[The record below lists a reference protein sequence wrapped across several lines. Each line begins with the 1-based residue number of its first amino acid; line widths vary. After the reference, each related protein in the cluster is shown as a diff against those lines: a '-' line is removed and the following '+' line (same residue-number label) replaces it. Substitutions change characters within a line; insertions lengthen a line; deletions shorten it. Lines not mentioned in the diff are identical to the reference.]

1 MASIQGTIFDKSVF
15 NEKLYSVPSNKS
27 FKNNNIKRTYCSD

>member
-15 NEKLYSVPSNKS
+15 NKKLYSVPPNKS
-27 FKNNNIKRTYCSD
+27 FKNNNI